1 MFDFILQCKI
11 CNKLFANVYRLQRH
25 MISHNTFPEMRRF
38 KCEECGKAFKFKH
51 HLKEHLRIHSG
62 EKPFAC
68 TSCGK
73 RFSHSGS
80 FSSHMSSKKC
90 RSNDPNA
97 PPRQRGRRSL
107 KNLSNQP
114 QQIHSISM
122 EPTPKIKVP
131 SQQILDQNDNEQMF
145 VLDLSVKKNRKFDDV
160 VDDVRQDSKDEIV
173 APKLPYPPQDMSMFW
188 NMLVHFSLN
197 NYNNLFNQHLKD
209 LDQRIFKA
217 RY

>member
-1 MFDFILQCKI
+1 
-11 CNKLFANVYRLQRH
+11 

-62 EKPFAC
+62 EKPFEC

-107 KNLSNQP
+107 KTLSNNIP
-114 QQIHSISM
+114 L
-122 EPTPKIKVP
+122 P
-131 SQQILDQNDNEQMF
+131 SQIPMQESRVLDHNDNEQTF
-145 VLDLSVKKNRKFDDV
+145 VLDLSIKKNKKLDDAEIEMDDV
-160 VDDVRQDSKDEIV
+160 KAKTHNEDLI
-173 APKLPYPPQDMSMFW
+173 PKFPYATHDMSMFW
-188 NMLVHFSLN
+188 NMLVHFSFN
-197 NYNNLFNQHLKD
+197 NYHNLFNQHLKD
-209 LDQRIFKA
+209 LDPRNFKG